1 MRLTPDLDPPSGFII
16 EWRARSKS
24 NPLPWKEF
32 SKLDDVVDR
41 ATRLFV
47 VNNLKADN
55 EIQFRIRA
63 YNSRGTG
70 FPGYM
75 VSGLTCITNSKSKY
89 HNVLSCFSS
98 SLQ

>member
-1 MRLTPDLDPPSGFII
+1 MRLPPYLHPPSGFII

-24 NPLPWKEF
+24 NPIPWLEF
-32 SKLDDVVDR
+32 SKLADVGG

-55 EIQFRIRA
+55 EIQLRIRA
-63 YNSRGTG
+63 YNNLGTG

-75 VSGLTCITNSKSKY
+75 MSGLTCITNSKSKY
-89 HNVLSCFSS
+89 RNIMY
-98 SLQ
+98 